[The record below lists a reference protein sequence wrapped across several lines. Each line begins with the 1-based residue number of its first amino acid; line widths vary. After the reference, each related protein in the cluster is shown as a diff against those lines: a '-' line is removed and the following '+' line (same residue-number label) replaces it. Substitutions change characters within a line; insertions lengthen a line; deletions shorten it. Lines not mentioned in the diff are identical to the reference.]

1 MAIKIQGSTIIDDS
15 RNISSA
21 GITTVSSVSIGNIQ
35 VISSGREL
43 QNIDSIDSTTITTN
57 DLNVIGVST
66 LGNTSTTSLDATG
79 IEATSINISGVA
91 TASSGFIGNLIGDV
105 TGTATTAQ
113 GLTGTPNIIVGTI
126 DATSVNASGI
136 ITATGGF
143 NLGISSAGTAITT
156 GPINTLNFVGTGN
169 TFAVNGTTVDIS
181 ISGGGG
187 GGGGGYGYGS
197 FNPGITSNISA
208 TLSSTGGDILVLPST
223 SGLRYIIHS
232 INASNI
238 AVGNT
243 EVNVIGA
250 FDISGG
256 ERSYFSYNI
265 PIPKGT
271 SVELLK
277 QPQVLN
283 PSDKIVM
290 RATDFTRVGIDNSV
304 QVHISY
310 QIETNTNLFGVGL
323 GSVSLASTS
332 ATDLYTST
340 TYPSVVQSIRLANR
354 TDTGNYTASITIR
367 RGGTSTYLVDD
378 LIIPKYGSVEVLDN
392 QKSLEIGDKIQI
404 ILDQAQS
411 IDAQVSGIIVST

>member
-15 RNISSA
+15 RNINSA

>member
-15 RNISSA
+15 RNINSA

-35 VISSGREL
+35 VISSDREL